1 MNKTLITIS
10 GPTAVGKTKFSIDL
24 AKLLNCQIISCDSR
38 QFYKELSIGTAIPSK
53 KELNAVKHHYIH
65 HKSINDTYTVK
76 DFQKDAL
83 NKIKELF
90 ISDEFIILVGGSG
103 LYMDAVI
110 YGLDDFP
117 EIDKKVRENLNLK
130 LNKFGIIYL
139 QKKLQKLDPEYYSK
153 VDLKNP
159 RRLIRALEVCISSNK
174 PFSSYINKKKTKHPF
189 KLFNIGIV
197 MDRDKLYEKIN
208 SRVDQMFSQGLV
220 NEVKGLIDF
229 KNYNALKTVGYKELF
244 QFIENKCTLN
254 ESIEEIKKNTRRYAK
269 RQITWL
275 KSKNDITY
283 INSSTDAKLVQK
295 TYFDFK

>member
-174 PFSSYINKKKTKHPF
+174 PFSSYVNKKKTKHPF

-208 SRVDQMFSQGLV
+208 SRVDHMFSQGLV

-229 KNYNALKTVGYKELF
+229 KNYNALKTLGYKELF

>member
-38 QFYKELSIGTAIPSK
+38 QFYKELSIGTAIPTK

-90 ISDEFIILVGGSG
+90 NSDEFIILVGGSG

-159 RRLIRALEVCISSNK
+159 RRLIRALEVCITSNK

-189 KLFNIGIV
+189 KLFNIGIL

-208 SRVDQMFSQGLV
+208 SRVDHMFSQGLV

>member
-174 PFSSYINKKKTKHPF
+174 PFSSYVNKKKTKHPF

>member
-110 YGLDDFP
+110 YGLDEFP

-208 SRVDQMFSQGLV
+208 SRVDHMFSQGLV
-220 NEVKGLIDF
+220 NEVEGLIDF

>member
-110 YGLDDFP
+110 YGLDEFP

-174 PFSSYINKKKTKHPF
+174 PFSSYVNKKKTKHPF

>member
-174 PFSSYINKKKTKHPF
+174 PFSSYVNKKKTKHPF

-229 KNYNALKTVGYKELF
+229 KNYNALKTLGYKELF

-295 TYFDFK
+295 IYFDFK

>member
-90 ISDEFIILVGGSG
+90 NSDEFIILVGGSG

-208 SRVDQMFSQGLV
+208 SRVDHMFSQGLV

>member
-110 YGLDDFP
+110 YGLDEFP
-117 EIDKKVRENLNLK
+117 EVDKKVRENLNLK

-189 KLFNIGIV
+189 ELFNIGIV

-208 SRVDQMFSQGLV
+208 SRVDHMFSQGLV
-220 NEVKGLIDF
+220 NEVEGLIDF

>member
-90 ISDEFIILVGGSG
+90 NSDEFIILVGGSG

-174 PFSSYINKKKTKHPF
+174 PFSSYVNKKKTKHPF

-197 MDRDKLYEKIN
+197 MDRYKLYEKIN
-208 SRVDQMFSQGLV
+208 SRVDHMFSQGLV

>member
-1 MNKTLITIS
+1 MCIR
-10 GPTAVGKTKFSIDL
+10 D
-24 AKLLNCQIISCDSR
+24 R
-38 QFYKELSIGTAIPSK
+38 SIGTAIPSK

-90 ISDEFIILVGGSG
+90 NSDEFIILVGGSG

-208 SRVDQMFSQGLV
+208 SRVDHMFSQGLV

>member
-38 QFYKELSIGTAIPSK
+38 QFYKEMSIGTAIPSK

-90 ISDEFIILVGGSG
+90 NSDEFIILVGGSG

-208 SRVDQMFSQGLV
+208 SRVDHMFSQGLV

>member
-38 QFYKELSIGTAIPSK
+38 QFYKEMSIGTAIPSK

-90 ISDEFIILVGGSG
+90 NSDEFIILVGGSG

-174 PFSSYINKKKTKHPF
+174 PFSSYVNKKKTKHPF

-197 MDRDKLYEKIN
+197 MDRYKLYEKIN
-208 SRVDQMFSQGLV
+208 SRVDHMFSQGLV

>member
-90 ISDEFIILVGGSG
+90 NSDEFIILVGGSG

-159 RRLIRALEVCISSNK
+159 RRLIRALEVCITSNK

-189 KLFNIGIV
+189 KLFNIGIL

-208 SRVDQMFSQGLV
+208 SRVDHMFSQGLV

>member
-53 KELNAVKHHYIH
+53 KELNAVKHHYIQ

-76 DFQKDAL
+76 EFQKDAL

-90 ISDEFIILVGGSG
+90 NSDEFIILVGGSG

-110 YGLDDFP
+110 YGLDEFP

-208 SRVDQMFSQGLV
+208 SRVDHMFSQGLV

>member
-38 QFYKELSIGTAIPSK
+38 QFYKEMSIGTAIPSK

-90 ISDEFIILVGGSG
+90 IYDEFIILVGGSG

-174 PFSSYINKKKTKHPF
+174 PFSSYVNKKKTKHPF

-208 SRVDQMFSQGLV
+208 SRVDHMFSQGLV

>member
-38 QFYKELSIGTAIPSK
+38 QFYKEMSIGTAIPSK

-174 PFSSYINKKKTKHPF
+174 PFSSYVNKKKTKHPF

-208 SRVDQMFSQGLV
+208 SRVDHMFSQGLV

-283 INSSTDAKLVQK
+283 INSSTDVKLVQK

>member
-110 YGLDDFP
+110 YGLDEFP
-117 EIDKKVRENLNLK
+117 EVDKKVRENLNLK

-208 SRVDQMFSQGLV
+208 SRVDHMFSQGLV
-220 NEVKGLIDF
+220 NEVEGLIDF

-244 QFIENKCTLN
+244 QFIENKCTLS

-283 INSSTDAKLVQK
+283 INSSTDAKQVQK
-295 TYFDFK
+295 IYFDFK

>member
-90 ISDEFIILVGGSG
+90 NSDEFIILVGGSG

-174 PFSSYINKKKTKHPF
+174 PFSSYVNKKKTKHPF

>member
-38 QFYKELSIGTAIPSK
+38 QFYKEMSIGTAIPSK

-90 ISDEFIILVGGSG
+90 NSDEFIILVGGSG

-174 PFSSYINKKKTKHPF
+174 PFSSYVNKKKTKHPF

-208 SRVDQMFSQGLV
+208 SRVDHMFSQGLV

-283 INSSTDAKLVQK
+283 INSSTDVKLVQK

>member
-174 PFSSYINKKKTKHPF
+174 PFSSYVNKKKTKHPF

-229 KNYNALKTVGYKELF
+229 KNYNALKTLGYKELF

>member
-53 KELNAVKHHYIH
+53 KELNAVKHHYIQ

-76 DFQKDAL
+76 EFQKDAL

-90 ISDEFIILVGGSG
+90 NSDEFIILVGGSG

-110 YGLDDFP
+110 YGLDEFP

-208 SRVDQMFSQGLV
+208 SRVDHMFSQGLV
-220 NEVKGLIDF
+220 NEVEGLIDF

>member
-90 ISDEFIILVGGSG
+90 TSDEFIILVGGSG

-189 KLFNIGIV
+189 ELFNIGIV

-229 KNYNALKTVGYKELF
+229 KNYNALKTLGYKELF

>member
-139 QKKLQKLDPEYYSK
+139 QKKLQKLDPKYYSK

-208 SRVDQMFSQGLV
+208 SRVDHMFSQGLV

>member
-90 ISDEFIILVGGSG
+90 NSDEFIILVGGSG

-208 SRVDQMFSQGLV
+208 SRVDHMFSQGLV
-220 NEVKGLIDF
+220 NEVEGLIDF

>member
-1 MNKTLITIS
+1 MEKILTVFQKIIDKH
-10 GPTAVGKTKFSIDL
+10 PTWTK
-24 AKLLNCQIISCDSR
+24 
-38 QFYKELSIGTAIPSK
+38 
-53 KELNAVKHHYIH
+53 
-65 HKSINDTYTVK
+65 K
-76 DFQKDAL
+76 DFRGEGKLNL
-83 NKIKELF
+83 NKKSALLTRKETERNSLKFYQIGKRSNIKK
-90 ISDEFIILVGGSG
+90 IILVGGSG

-208 SRVDQMFSQGLV
+208 SRVDHMFSQGLV

>member
-90 ISDEFIILVGGSG
+90 NSDEFIILVGGSG

-159 RRLIRALEVCISSNK
+159 RRLIRALEVCITSNK

-208 SRVDQMFSQGLV
+208 SRVDHMFSQGLV

-254 ESIEEIKKNTRRYAK
+254 ESIDEIKKNTRRYAK

>member
-53 KELNAVKHHYIH
+53 KELNAIKHHYIH

-90 ISDEFIILVGGSG
+90 TSDEFIILVGGSG

-174 PFSSYINKKKTKHPF
+174 PFSSYVNKKKTKHPF

-283 INSSTDAKLVQK
+283 INSSTDAKQVQK
-295 TYFDFK
+295 IYFDFK

>member
-38 QFYKELSIGTAIPSK
+38 QFYKEMFIGTAIPSK

-90 ISDEFIILVGGSG
+90 NSDEFIILVGGSG

-130 LNKFGIIYL
+130 LNKFGILYL

-174 PFSSYINKKKTKHPF
+174 PFSSYVNKKKTKHPF

-208 SRVDQMFSQGLV
+208 SRVDHMFSQGLV

-283 INSSTDAKLVQK
+283 INSSTDVKLVQK

>member
-90 ISDEFIILVGGSG
+90 NSDEFIILVGGSG

-139 QKKLQKLDPEYYSK
+139 QKKLKKLDPEYYSK

-174 PFSSYINKKKTKHPF
+174 PFSSYVNKKKTKHPF
-189 KLFNIGIV
+189 KLFNIGII

-208 SRVDQMFSQGLV
+208 SRVDHMFSQGLV

-275 KSKNDITY
+275 KSKNEITY

>member
-130 LNKFGIIYL
+130 LNRFGIIYL

-174 PFSSYINKKKTKHPF
+174 PFSSYVNKKKTKHPF

-283 INSSTDAKLVQK
+283 INSSTDVKLVQK

>member
-229 KNYNALKTVGYKELF
+229 KNYNALKTLGYKELF

-254 ESIEEIKKNTRRYAK
+254 ESREEIKKNTRRYAK

-283 INSSTDAKLVQK
+283 INSSTDAKQVQK
-295 TYFDFK
+295 IYFDFK

>member
-90 ISDEFIILVGGSG
+90 NSDEFIILVGGSG

-174 PFSSYINKKKTKHPF
+174 PFSSYVNKKKTKHPF

-208 SRVDQMFSQGLV
+208 SRVDHMFSQGLV

>member
-90 ISDEFIILVGGSG
+90 NSDEFIILVGGSG

-174 PFSSYINKKKTKHPF
+174 PFSSYVNKKKTKHPF

-208 SRVDQMFSQGLV
+208 SSVDHMFSQGLV

-283 INSSTDAKLVQK
+283 INSSTDAKIVQK

>member
-90 ISDEFIILVGGSG
+90 NSDEFIILVGGSG

-174 PFSSYINKKKTKHPF
+174 PFSSYVNKKKTKHPF

-208 SRVDQMFSQGLV
+208 SSVDHMFSQGLV

-283 INSSTDAKLVQK
+283 INSSSDAKLVQK

>member
-90 ISDEFIILVGGSG
+90 ISDKFIILVGGSG

-139 QKKLQKLDPEYYSK
+139 QKKLQKLDPEHYSK

-229 KNYNALKTVGYKELF
+229 KNYNALKTLGYKELF

>member
-110 YGLDDFP
+110 YGLDEFP

-208 SRVDQMFSQGLV
+208 SRVDHMFSQGLV
-220 NEVKGLIDF
+220 NEVEGLIDF

-283 INSSTDAKLVQK
+283 INSSSDAKLVQK

>member
-38 QFYKELSIGTAIPSK
+38 QFYKEMSIGTAIPSK

-90 ISDEFIILVGGSG
+90 NSDEFIILVGGSG

-208 SRVDQMFSQGLV
+208 SRVDHMFSQGLV

-283 INSSTDAKLVQK
+283 INSSTDVKLVQK

>member
-110 YGLDDFP
+110 YGLDEFP

-174 PFSSYINKKKTKHPF
+174 PFSSYVNKKKTKHPF

-229 KNYNALKTVGYKELF
+229 KNYNALKTLGYKELF

>member
-90 ISDEFIILVGGSG
+90 NSDEFIILVGGSG

-174 PFSSYINKKKTKHPF
+174 PFSSYVNKKKTKHPF

-208 SRVDQMFSQGLV
+208 SRVDHMFSQGLV

-283 INSSTDAKLVQK
+283 INSSSDAKLVQK